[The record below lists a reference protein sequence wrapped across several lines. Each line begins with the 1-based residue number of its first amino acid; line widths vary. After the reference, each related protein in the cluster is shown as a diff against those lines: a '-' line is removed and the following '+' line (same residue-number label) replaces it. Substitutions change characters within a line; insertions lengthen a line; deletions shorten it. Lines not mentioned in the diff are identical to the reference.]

1 MVGAGAGVV
10 REKRAGQPR
19 DVVNGDVWHARRH
32 MMDAHGHGQG
42 RHGASDT
49 GRGSTSRAP
58 LAMYEA
64 DPVLFTIL
72 EFFFL
77 VRLLSGRSLPYL
89 LILPLTCYSKTILL
103 INH

>member
-1 MVGAGAGVV
+1 MV

-19 DVVNGDVWHARRH
+19 DQVNGDVWHARRH
-32 MMDAHGHGQG
+32 VMDAHGHGQG

-49 GRGSTSRAP
+49 GRGSRAP

-72 EFFFL
+72 EFFFSRK
-77 VRLLSGRSLPYL
+77 VIVWAVSPVPPNPTSNMLL
-89 LILPLTCYSKTILL
+89 KNNL
-103 INH
+103 IN